1 MNKLKAQLRQL
12 RTIEP
17 DRDFAIRAKYAI
29 LSDRRDARGFSFALP
44 KFSLPSLFARNAV
57 LAWSGAGLTVALLL
71 LVIVLPLAFA
81 RPTLSA
87 SLSPETLIS
96 EYGNL
101 PINIQ
106 LKEIK
111 YDQIVSQTISSAI
124 TEVSDTKTKHLNS
137 DLINEEAQNALF
149 SNASTTSVD
158 ALLNQVI
165 N

>member
-1 MNKLKAQLRQL
+1 MNKLKAQLKQL

-29 LSDRRDARGFSFALP
+29 LADRRDAHHFSFALP
-44 KFSLPSLFARNAV
+44 KFSFTRNSM

-71 LVIVLPLAFA
+71 IVIILPLAFA
-81 RPTLSA
+81 KPTLSA

-111 YDQIVSQTISSAI
+111 YDQTVSQTISSAI

-137 DLINEEAQNALF
+137 DVINLEAQNASLM
-149 SNASTTSVD
+149 NDASTTSVD